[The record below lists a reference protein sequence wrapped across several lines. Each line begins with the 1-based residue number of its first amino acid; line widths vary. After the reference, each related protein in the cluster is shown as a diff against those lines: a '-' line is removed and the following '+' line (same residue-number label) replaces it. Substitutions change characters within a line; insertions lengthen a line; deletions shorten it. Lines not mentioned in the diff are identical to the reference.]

1 MDLEWIRKV
10 RLVLP
15 GATES
20 VQWGNDLVFK
30 VHGKIFAVASLE
42 PSGSALTLKC
52 TIEEFADLSERPDC
66 TPARY
71 LPRGQW
77 ITLQTFDAL
86 VARETQRLLSQS
98 YDLVVSKLPRKAR
111 PA

>member
-10 RLVLP
+10 CLVLP

-30 VHGKIFAVASLE
+30 VHGKIFAVAALE
-42 PSGSALTLKC
+42 PSGSALTFKC
-52 TIEEFADLSERPDC
+52 TPGDFDDLSERPGC
-66 TPARY
+66 APARY
-71 LPRGQW
+71 VTRGRW

-86 VARETQRLLSQS
+86 PAREIQRLLSQS